1 MATETEFKAVMEF
14 LSKIYGEEIDV
25 GRLRA
30 YDLMLAHFPGE
41 VLAAAAQLH
50 VSRNDFFPK
59 PAQLMRA
66 AVEIMG
72 TAGGGSGELDP
83 YAAWEA
89 LQAEIRRVGYL
100 GAPRFDQPALAEA
113 VNRLGWRQLCLSD
126 NQVSERARFLDCYQ
140 RIIESEVRRS
150 LMPPAV
156 EKLITLRAG
165 AKWQLAE
172 PGEAEHD

>member
-1 MATETEFKAVMEF
+1 MATEAEFKAVMEF
-14 LSKIYGEEIDV
+14 LSKVYSEEIDL

-30 YDLMLAHFPGE
+30 YDLMLAHFPGD

-50 VSRNDFFPK
+50 ASRNDFFPK

-72 TAGGGSGELDP
+72 TAGGGNGAPDP
-83 YAAWEA
+83 YAAWES

-100 GAPRFDQPALAEA
+100 GTPRFESPALAEA
-113 VNRLGWRQLCLSD
+113 VKRLGWRQLCLSD
-126 NQVSERARFLDCYQ
+126 NPVSERARFLDCYR
-140 RIIESEVRRS
+140 RIVESEVQQA

-156 EKLITLRAG
+156 QKLIALRAG
-165 AKWQLAE
+165 GRFLLIE
-172 PGEAEHD
+172 GGDHD

>member
-14 LSKIYGEEIDV
+14 LSKVYGEEIDV
-25 GRLRA
+25 GRLYA
-30 YDLMLAHFPGE
+30 YDLMLAHFPGD

-50 VSRNDFFPK
+50 ASRNDFFPK

-72 TAGGGSGELDP
+72 DTRGAPDP
-83 YAAWEA
+83 YAAWEM

-100 GAPRFDQPALAEA
+100 GTPQFEPPALVEA
-113 VNRLGWRQLCLSD
+113 VKRLGWRQLCLSD
-126 NQVSERARFLDCYQ
+126 NPISERARFLDCYQ
-140 RIIESEVRRS
+140 RIVDSEVQQA

-156 EKLITLRAG
+156 QKLMALRTG
-165 AKWQLAE
+165 ARLRLT
-172 PGEAEHD
+172 GETEHD